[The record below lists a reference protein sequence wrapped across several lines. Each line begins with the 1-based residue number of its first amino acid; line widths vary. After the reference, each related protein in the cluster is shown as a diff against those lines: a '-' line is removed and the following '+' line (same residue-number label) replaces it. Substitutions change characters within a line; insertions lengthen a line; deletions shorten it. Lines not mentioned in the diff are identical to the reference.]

1 MAPPDQ
7 KLTAITDKPKTSDK
21 ELGVDLARIKT
32 VDDSVWC
39 EQQRPITKTFIQP
52 YDGVRR
58 WSMQPILSAYVFFG
72 GKDIYYASL

>member
-32 VDDSVWC
+32 VDDSV
-39 EQQRPITKTFIQP
+39 
-52 YDGVRR
+52 
-58 WSMQPILSAYVFFG
+58 
-72 GKDIYYASL
+72 